1 MSEKSDEQKKLGL
14 DNVGDGID
22 QLLEKATTRVTNE
35 VSSAVATQSE
45 IEQVVNSIIAQK
57 KLPATQD
64 SFNKVLLTT
73 SHLVQ
78 IGATSPKYSATR
90 TITDYGVDIKVG
102 DLRDACS
109 KAGITVRKYARGIRN
124 FVIKV
129 AQKHQIE
136 GNLAKG
142 YKLENPA
149 ADKQDLVWVSDFQ
162 TFSDN
167 PSMPENVRTWL
178 LENYRNRFR
187 PTK

>member
-22 QLLEKATTRVTNE
+22 QLLEKATTRITNE

-78 IGATSPKYSATR
+78 IGATSPK
-90 TITDYGVDIKVG
+90 
-102 DLRDACS
+102 
-109 KAGITVRKYARGIRN
+109 
-124 FVIKV
+124 
-129 AQKHQIE
+129 
-136 GNLAKG
+136 
-142 YKLENPA
+142 
-149 ADKQDLVWVSDFQ
+149 
-162 TFSDN
+162 
-167 PSMPENVRTWL
+167 
-178 LENYRNRFR
+178 
-187 PTK
+187 